1 MINFTLCSSSVLTS
15 AKTLC
20 LCARTRGTHL
30 FRWLP
35 GVVQRTRALYPGA
48 ERLAL
53 RLPGWMEWAWMQ
65 RCHGNWLQWWN
76 RQRRRWNST
85 IFCHFPSLY
94 LFLFCLSGRLSLLPC
109 YFLFSFH
116 LNKKRKNQP
125 HCSSPSSHCAVPV
138 LLRLPKSPAGHYYTE
153 YVFVCVCMPLHF
165 VRVCLSAFPL
175 ITAKCLICIPPARIK
190 GTQRK
195 FPKSKYS
202 KPCIIDFCFFFAYG
216 CQVSGGRWEVCV
228 SRPCSCVFLAE
239 ERNISA
245 MAGSLLITIIPSP
258 YRSHLQLFYK
268 IKKVVVRM

>member
-1 MINFTLCSSSVLTS
+1 MAARGCAAGTGAVPWSRAAGVASARLDGVGLDAALSWKLTAVMEQTTTEVKFYHLLSFSISLPLSFLSFGQIVPSTLL
-15 AKTLC
+15 L
-20 LCARTRGTHL
+20 L
-30 FRWLP
+30 
-35 GVVQRTRALYPGA
+35 VQ
-48 ERLAL
+48 
-53 RLPGWMEWAWMQ
+53 
-65 RCHGNWLQWWN
+65 
-76 RQRRRWNST
+76 
-85 IFCHFPSLY
+85 FPSKQKKKKSAS
-94 LFLFCLSGRLSLLPC
+94 LFLPFIALCCP
-109 YFLFSFH
+109 
-116 LNKKRKNQP
+116 
-125 HCSSPSSHCAVPV
+125 
-138 LLRLPKSPAGHYYTE
+138 SPAEHYYTE

>member
-35 GVVQRTRALYPGA
+35 GVVQRARALYPGA

-116 LNKKRKNQP
+116 LNKKRKKI
-125 HCSSPSSHCAVPV
+125 SLIVPPLHRTVLSQSCWDSRRV
-138 LLRLPKSPAGHYYTE
+138 LLDIIILNTYL
-153 YVFVCVCMPLHF
+153 CVCMPLHF
-165 VRVCLSAFPL
+165 VWVCLSAFPL
-175 ITAKCLICIPPARIK
+175 ITAKCLICIPPAGIK

>member
-1 MINFTLCSSSVLTS
+1 MAARGCAAGTGAVPWSRAAGVASARLDGVGLDAALSWKLTAVMEQTTTEVKFYHLLSFSISLPLSFLSFGQIVPSTLL
-15 AKTLC
+15 L
-20 LCARTRGTHL
+20 L
-30 FRWLP
+30 
-35 GVVQRTRALYPGA
+35 VQ
-48 ERLAL
+48 
-53 RLPGWMEWAWMQ
+53 
-65 RCHGNWLQWWN
+65 
-76 RQRRRWNST
+76 
-85 IFCHFPSLY
+85 FPSKQKKKKSAS
-94 LFLFCLSGRLSLLPC
+94 LFLPFIALCCP
-109 YFLFSFH
+109 
-116 LNKKRKNQP
+116 
-125 HCSSPSSHCAVPV
+125 
-138 LLRLPKSPAGHYYTE
+138 SPAETPEESCWTLLYWIRIC
-153 YVFVCVCMPLHF
+153 VCVCLF
-165 VRVCLSAFPL
+165 ILCECLSAFPL

>member
-35 GVVQRTRALYPGA
+35 GVVQRARALYPGA

-85 IFCHFPSLY
+85 IFCHFPSLF
-94 LFLFCLSGRLSLLPC
+94 LFLFYLSGRLSLLSC

-116 LNKKRKNQP
+116 LNKKKKKSASLFFP
-125 HCSSPSSHCAVPV
+125 FIALCCPSHAETPEESCWS
-138 LLRLPKSPAGHYYTE
+138 LLYWIR
-153 YVFVCVCMPLHF
+153 VCVCMPLHF

-245 MAGSLLITIIPSP
+245 VAGSLLITIIPSP
-258 YRSHLQLFYK
+258 FRSHLQLFYK